1 MKTEELGPLTMDDV
15 IALSAL
21 WDHIGQAVRW
31 LDTDDRERC
40 GVIRGLRA
48 EEGSDGYVRQGQ
60 DVRTTYIRI
69 TDIDTGWELWRETMW
84 FAKLLTSGQAA
95 LRD

>member
-1 MKTEELGPLTMDDV
+1 MKNEDFGPLRMDDV
-15 IALSAL
+15 IALSVL
-21 WDHIGQAVRW
+21 WDRIGKAVRW

-48 EEGSDGYVRQGQ
+48 EEGSDAYVRTDQ
-60 DVRTTYIRI
+60 DIRTTYVRI
-69 TDIDTGWELWRETMW
+69 TDINTGWEMWRETLW
-84 FAKLLTSGQAA
+84 FAKLFTSGQAA